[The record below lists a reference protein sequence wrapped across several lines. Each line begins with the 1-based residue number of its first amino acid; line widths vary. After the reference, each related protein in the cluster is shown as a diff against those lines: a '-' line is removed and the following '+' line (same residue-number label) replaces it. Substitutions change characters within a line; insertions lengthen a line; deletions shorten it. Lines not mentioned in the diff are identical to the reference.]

1 MYLYLCTVHEISP
14 RCSWAHQFATC
25 SWWHTWHL
33 SPSLPEQSPQSWLA
47 VTQPPGQVITVWQ
60 PYPCSGQQPCT
71 SMHSWER
78 TDCYPSYVRGTA
90 HLDMPTH
97 APSLN
102 HNIVSLRKTS
112 MSQTDLASPDYSGPV
127 LLSLMHRAWVS
138 RHWYPFLALSQSS
151 YTELHTVVWISSWML
166 QSAVKAHFWDVEGNC
181 YSVSLW
187 WDLLNYFLLLF
198 DSPASHMHPWGEA
211 TQLTPRLKFSSATVP
226 GVFLLPSKLVH
237 DCHRAVSEWIYL
249 LLIDHF

>member
-25 SWWHTWHL
+25 TWWHTWHL

-60 PYPCSGQQPCT
+60 PYPCSGQPAMHQHALVRAHWLLPKLCERNSSLGYAYTRSFSESQYCQLEENVNVPDWFGESWLLRPSTFIPHAQSESLT
-71 SMHSWER
+71 SLVPIS
-78 TDCYPSYVRGTA
+78 CP
-90 HLDMPTH
+90 
-97 APSLN
+97 
-102 HNIVSLRKTS
+102 VSVIL
-112 MSQTDLASPDYSGPV
+112 
-127 LLSLMHRAWVS
+127 HRASHSGVNKQ
-138 RHWYPFLALSQSS
+138 LDATVCCQSS
-151 YTELHTVVWISSWML
+151 LL
-166 QSAVKAHFWDVEGNC
+166 GCNC